1 MLASVTCITPYA
13 PEVEAEI
20 RSPPATPLLEADNR
34 MQLSILFKGRTEQL
48 EVDDGAD
55 LSELHDAAGLLFG
68 LIDMTIK
75 LIQRGK
81 TLPTTGAIAA
91 HAKPGAKLMMVASA
105 RAAMADEPRADPTVR
120 GFEHDLAD
128 AAARCHEV
136 AAEEVSEW
144 GDTGARR
151 GEWRFCRLEPCTWQ
165 SFGTRAGT
173 RTPHAF
179 EARKLLLKLST
190 DPAVVAILKQR
201 EWVVGVLGEMDPV
214 DDRLAHK
221 THEHGKCL
229 LGYNTNQGA
238 RIDVR
243 LRTHDLS
250 GFLPYPQL
258 IETLLHEMAHNMV
271 AIALAP
277 RHPRPHLHPRPH
289 RYLHAHTQTQTQ
301 TLTPPSLLHP
311 PPVQVGPH
319 DDHFW
324 HLFVQLKVDYLGFHR
339 DLSASGAL
347 VAGRSPLAVSG
358 VADQVGGRGSDPLS
372 LTLTILILIPTPT
385 LTRPWPW
392 PLALVLT
399 LGPSRSATSR
409 TSYQG

>member
-1 MLASVTCITPYA
+1 
-13 PEVEAEI
+13 
-20 RSPPATPLLEADNR
+20 

-68 LIDMTIK
+68 LVDMTIK

-81 TLPTTGAIAA
+81 TLPTTGRIAA
-91 HAKPGAKLMMVASA
+91 HAKPGAKLIMVASA

-136 AAEEVSEW
+136 AAEELGEW

-151 GEWRFCRLEPCTWQ
+151 GEYRFCRLEPCTWQ

-173 RTPHAF
+173 STPHAF

-190 DPAVVAILKQR
+190 DPAVVTILKQR
-201 EWVVGVLGEMDPV
+201 EWVVGVLGEMDPL

-221 THEHGKCL
+221 THQQGKCL

-277 RHPRPHLHPRPH
+277 RPRHSPPLTSTPTPTPTPSPTPSPLHPSPE
-289 RYLHAHTQTQTQ
+289 
-301 TLTPPSLLHP
+301 
-311 PPVQVGPH
+311 QVGPH

-324 HLFVQLKVDYLGFHR
+324 HLFVQLKVDYLGLHR
-339 DLSASGAL
+339 ARNLAL
-347 VAGRSPLAVSG
+347 P
-358 VADQVGGRGSDPLS
+358 
-372 LTLTILILIPTPT
+372 LTLTL
-385 LTRPWPW
+385 
-392 PLALVLT
+392 PLPH
-399 LGPSRSATSR
+399 PSA
-409 TSYQG
+409 

>member
-1 MLASVTCITPYA
+1 
-13 PEVEAEI
+13 
-20 RSPPATPLLEADNR
+20 

-68 LIDMTIK
+68 LVDMTIK

-81 TLPTTGAIAA
+81 TLPTTGRIAA

-136 AAEEVSEW
+136 AAEELGEW

-151 GEWRFCRLEPCTWQ
+151 GEYRFCRLEPCTWQ

-173 RTPHAF
+173 STPHAF

-190 DPAVVAILKQR
+190 DPAVVTILKQR
-201 EWVVGVLGEMDPV
+201 EWVVGVLGEMDPL

-221 THEHGKCL
+221 THQQGKCL

-277 RHPRPHLHPRPH
+277 RPRHSPPLTSTPTPTPTPSPTPSPLHPSPE
-289 RYLHAHTQTQTQ
+289 
-301 TLTPPSLLHP
+301 
-311 PPVQVGPH
+311 QVGPH

-324 HLFVQLKVDYLGFHR
+324 HLFVQLKVDYLGLHR
-339 DLSASGAL
+339 ARNLAL
-347 VAGRSPLAVSG
+347 P
-358 VADQVGGRGSDPLS
+358 
-372 LTLTILILIPTPT
+372 LTLTL
-385 LTRPWPW
+385 
-392 PLALVLT
+392 PLPH
-399 LGPSRSATSR
+399 PSA
-409 TSYQG
+409 

>member
-1 MLASVTCITPYA
+1 
-13 PEVEAEI
+13 
-20 RSPPATPLLEADNR
+20 

-48 EVDDGAD
+48 EIDDGAD

-68 LIDMTIK
+68 LVDMTIK

-81 TLPTTGAIAA
+81 TLPTTGRIAA

-136 AAEEVSEW
+136 AAEELGEW

-151 GEWRFCRLEPCTWQ
+151 GEYRFCRLEPCTWQ

-173 RTPHAF
+173 STPHAF

-201 EWVVGVLGEMDPV
+201 EWVVGVLGEMDPL

-221 THEHGKCL
+221 THQQGKCL

-271 AIALAP
+271 
-277 RHPRPHLHPRPH
+277 
-289 RYLHAHTQTQTQ
+289 
-301 TLTPPSLLHP
+301 
-311 PPVQVGPH
+311 GPH

-324 HLFVQLKVDYLGFHR
+324 HLFVQLKVDYLRFHR

-358 VADQVGGRGSDPLS
+358 VADQVLDVRSSVL
-372 LTLTILILIPTPT
+372 
-385 LTRPWPW
+385 
-392 PLALVLT
+392 LALEHDRQE
-399 LGPSRSATSR
+399 GPPSQMQVSLLDGYLAATDR
-409 TSYQG
+409 KRVV

>member
-1 MLASVTCITPYA
+1 MGWRYLYNTLRS
-13 PEVEAEI
+13 VEAEI
-20 RSPPATPLLEADNR
+20 RSPPATPPPLLEADNR

-55 LSELHDAAGLLFG
+55 LSELHDAAGVLFG
-68 LIDMTIK
+68 LLDMTIK

-120 GFEHDLAD
+120 GFEHDLAE

-173 RTPHAF
+173 STPHAF
-179 EARKLLLKLST
+179 EARKLLMKLST

-221 THEHGKCL
+221 THQQGKCL

-277 RHPRPHLHPRPH
+277 RHPR
-289 RYLHAHTQTQTQ
+289 
-301 TLTPPSLLHP
+301 LTFIL
-311 PPVQVGPH
+311 
-319 DDHFW
+319 
-324 HLFVQLKVDYLGFHR
+324 
-339 DLSASGAL
+339 AL
-347 VAGRSPLAVSG
+347 IVTSM
-358 VADQVGGRGSDPLS
+358 
-372 LTLTILILIPTPT
+372 PTPT
-385 LTRPWPW
+385 PSPKPSPHPHSFTRPPCRW
-392 PLALVLT
+392 
-399 LGPSRSATSR
+399 GPMTTTSGTSSSSSRST
-409 TSYQG
+409 T

>member
-1 MLASVTCITPYA
+1 MGLVLSLNKEKRARPVVPSPKSRVLVAARPVALQHC
-13 PEVEAEI
+13 
-20 RSPPATPLLEADNR
+20 RS
-34 MQLSILFKGRTEQL
+34 MQLSILFKGKHEQL

-68 LIDMTIK
+68 LVDMTIK

-81 TLPTTGAIAA
+81 TLPTTGAVAA

-136 AAEEVSEW
+136 AAEEVGEW

-151 GEWRFCRLEPCTWQ
+151 GDWRFCRLEPCTWQ

-271 AIALAP
+271 APALAP
-277 RHPRPHLHPRPH
+277 RPR
-289 RYLHAHTQTQTQ
+289 AS
-301 TLTPPSLLHP
+301 PPSP
-311 PPVQVGPH
+311 
-319 DDHFW
+319 
-324 HLFVQLKVDYLGFHR
+324 
-339 DLSASGAL
+339 
-347 VAGRSPLAVSG
+347 SPS
-358 VADQVGGRGSDPLS
+358 S
-372 LTLTILILIPTPT
+372 
-385 LTRPWPW
+385 
-392 PLALVLT
+392 
-399 LGPSRSATSR
+399 
-409 TSYQG
+409 